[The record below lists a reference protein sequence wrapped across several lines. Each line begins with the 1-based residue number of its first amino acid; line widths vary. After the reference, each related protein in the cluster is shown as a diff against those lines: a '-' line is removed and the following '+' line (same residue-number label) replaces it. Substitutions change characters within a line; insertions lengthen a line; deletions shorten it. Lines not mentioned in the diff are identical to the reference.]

1 VYTQCPQCQT
11 VYSVTIET
19 LRQAGGQVE
28 CGQCS
33 LRFNALPRLSETFP
47 TGDSEADATA
57 PQTASHGTGTQ
68 TPGSAGQPDL
78 SPQQHDTGVDAPLAG
93 SGAASVPEADHG
105 ADAGDTPVMEHASSQ
120 DEPQAQEAEQELS
133 LDARHAP
140 HPGSEPDEHDPEVA
154 AEQGDA
160 HAVTGSVDGSAED
173 EPDEEHD
180 YDTWLRHLDRE
191 WDPTQTGTQDAWSRA
206 APQVDPPP
214 DAAESG
220 AVPHLA
226 EDTDADDD
234 AGRTAGEDE
243 PAEEPEGAPA
253 MDSSRERRGLDTGIS
268 YIESWAEDLLAEAE
282 REEDAAPEAA
292 AGESEP
298 DATSAPET
306 RAAAASAPPDAETA
320 LELEAHPGPD
330 IDADQ
335 EPAAIPEDPSDATSP
350 SVQQGAL
357 TLEETQAPAT
367 ADASVDQ
374 PTASIEAPPSAGDKA
389 ELSESGP
396 SSADE
401 PAPIAAEPGESA
413 DTTAEQTDSSAKGD
427 ARPEPGDDDKWLEE
441 TWATDT
447 QSFQPEIWL
456 EPDFV
461 DQDALPEKLEGAA
474 GKSGE
479 DDHAAIDPAIQTE
492 ADRKKAVSDE
502 IAGLWPELD
511 GDAEVEEIVL
521 ESAEPGTTI
530 APESTKI
537 DSAESIGAVAGDAGH
552 VITLA
557 EPAPTAE
564 DRAVSAA
571 EAAAVAAAG
580 KVQAAAVKVT
590 TGAQTED
597 QDAWPEGGDSAALAA
612 RAEEV
617 AIELGLPHRRPWF
630 KWAIRLTIALVLLAL
645 IATGIHSQHGVLMRN
660 ASIAPV
666 LERAYGII
674 GVTVQPTWDIAAFD
688 IFDSSARSSD
698 NDLIVMAS
706 FTNRAEFAQPYPVLR
721 VTLENRWG
729 QAIGQEDFSPRNYLR
744 GYVAGRNMGAGE
756 RARAEVILRSP
767 GAAAEGFSV
776 DLCLE
781 SVNGSFSCLADRP

>member
-28 CGQCS
+28 CGQCG

-57 PQTASHGTGTQ
+57 PQAASHGTGTQ

-93 SGAASVPEADHG
+93 SGAASVPETDQG
-105 ADAGDTPVMEHASSQ
+105 ADAGNTPVMEQASSQ
-120 DEPQAQEAEQELS
+120 DEQ
-133 LDARHAP
+133 HAP
-140 HPGSEPDEHDPEVA
+140 HPGSEPDEHDPGVT

-160 HAVTGSVDGSAED
+160 HAVTGSVDDSAED
-173 EPDEEHD
+173 EPDEGHE

-226 EDTDADDD
+226 EDTDAED

-243 PAEEPEGAPA
+243 PAEGPEEAPA
-253 MDSSRERRGLDTGIS
+253 MDSSREHRGLDTGIS

-282 REEDAAPEAA
+282 REEDAAPVAA
-292 AGESEP
+292 ADESEP
-298 DATSAPET
+298 DTTPAPKT
-306 RAAAASAPPDAETA
+306 RAAASAPPDAATVY
-320 LELEAHPGPD
+320 ELETHPGPD

-335 EPAAIPEDPSDATSP
+335 EPAAIPEDPSDATPP

-357 TLEETQAPAT
+357 TLEETQVPAT

-374 PTASIEAPPSAGDKA
+374 PTTSIEAPRPAGDKA
-389 ELSESGP
+389 ELSEPGP
-396 SSADE
+396 SSVDE
-401 PAPIAAEPGESA
+401 SGPIAAEPGESA
-413 DTTAEQTDSSAKGD
+413 DTAEEQTDTSAKGD
-427 ARPEPGDDDKWLEE
+427 TRPEPGDDDKWLEE

-474 GKSGE
+474 GESGE
-479 DDHAAIDPAIQTE
+479 DDHAATDPAIQTE

-530 APESTKI
+530 APESTKN
-537 DSAESIGAVAGDAGH
+537 DSAESIGAVAGDTGH
-552 VITLA
+552 VIALP

-564 DRAVSAA
+564 DPAVSAA

-580 KVQAAAVKVT
+580 KVQAAAVRVT

-597 QDAWPEGGDSAALAA
+597 KDAWPEGDDSAALAT

-617 AIELGLPHRRPWF
+617 AIELSLPHRRPWF

-674 GVTVQPTWDIAAFD
+674 GITVQPTWDIAAFD
-688 IFDSSARSSD
+688 ILDSSARSSD

-706 FTNRAEFAQPYPVLR
+706 FINRAEFAQPYPVLR

-744 GYVAGRNMGAGE
+744 GYAAGRNMGAGE

-781 SVNGSFSCLADRP
+781 SANGSFRCLADRP

>member
-1 VYTQCPQCQT
+1 MYTQCPQCQT

-28 CGQCS
+28 CGQCG

-47 TGDSEADATA
+47 
-57 PQTASHGTGTQ
+57 
-68 TPGSAGQPDL
+68 AGQPDL
-78 SPQQHDTGVDAPLAG
+78 SQQQQGTGVDAPLAE
-93 SGAASVPEADHG
+93 SGAESVPEADLG
-105 ADAGDTPVMEHASSQ
+105 TDAGDTPGMEQALFQ
-120 DEPQAQEAEQELS
+120 DEPQAHEAEQQLSRDEPYAEQAEPESSQDESQAHEAEQELYR
-133 LDARHAP
+133 DEQHAP
-140 HPGSEPDEHDPEVA
+140 HPGSEPDEHRPESTA
-154 AEQGDA
+154 DQGDA
-160 HAVTGSVDGSAED
+160 HAVTRSVDDSAEA
-173 EPDEEHD
+173 EPDEAHE

-220 AVPHLA
+220 TVPNLA
-226 EDTDADDD
+226 EDTDTDDE

-253 MDSSRERRGLDTGIS
+253 LDSSREHRGLDTGIS

-282 REEDAAPEAA
+282 RGEDSTPEAA
-292 AGESEP
+292 VDETEP
-298 DATSAPET
+298 DTTSAP
-306 RAAAASAPPDAETA
+306 APPDAATA
-320 LELEAHPGPD
+320 YELETHPGPD
-330 IDADQ
+330 VAADH
-335 EPAAIPEDPSDATSP
+335 EPAAIPEDPSDATPP

-357 TLEETQAPAT
+357 TLEEIQAPAT
-367 ADASVDQ
+367 ADASADQ
-374 PTASIEAPPSAGDKA
+374 PTASIEAGPPAGDEA
-389 ELSESGP
+389 DFSGPGPSSVDESGP
-396 SSADE
+396 V
-401 PAPIAAEPGESA
+401 AAEPGEPA
-413 DTTAEQTDSSAKGD
+413 DTTAEQTDTSSRD
-427 ARPEPGDDDKWLEE
+427 NARPEPGDDDKWLEE

-474 GKSGE
+474 GESGE
-479 DDHAAIDPAIQTE
+479 DDHAATDPAIQTE

-521 ESAEPGTTI
+521 ESAEPGAPI
-530 APESTKI
+530 VPESTKS
-537 DSAESIGAVAGDAGH
+537 DSEESSGAIAGDAGR
-552 VITLA
+552 VIALA
-557 EPAPTAE
+557 EPAPTHE
-564 DRAVSAA
+564 DPAVSAA

-590 TGAQTED
+590 TGVQTED
-597 QDAWPEGGDSAALAA
+597 QDAWPEGDDSTALAS

-674 GVTVQPTWDIAAFD
+674 GITVQPTWDIAAFD
-688 IFDSSARSSD
+688 ILDSSARSSD

-744 GYVAGRNMGAGE
+744 AYVAGRNMDAGE

-781 SVNGSFSCLADRP
+781 SVNGSFRCLADRP